1 MKDDLYDEVEEF
13 SETQPFE
20 ITADEEM
27 ISSKGKFNY
36 VIRDENG
43 YQDTEGEKS
52 ERANTSKFKDLF
64 ASGKINSSNGEM
76 PPIPSIT

>member
-1 MKDDLYDEVEEF
+1 
-13 SETQPFE
+13 
-20 ITADEEM
+20 M

-43 YQDTEGEKS
+43 HQDTEGEKS

-64 ASGKINSSNGEM
+64 ASGKINSING
-76 PPIPSIT
+76 

>member
-1 MKDDLYDEVEEF
+1 LYDEIEEF

-20 ITADEEM
+20 IAADEEM

-43 YQDTEGEKS
+43 YQDTEG
-52 ERANTSKFKDLF
+52 
-64 ASGKINSSNGEM
+64 
-76 PPIPSIT
+76 